1 MIDALACSLSER
13 KQQTLQERRGGKKRK
28 QFYIYSENNRP
39 GRNTHTKNKYTPVQ
53 RARVRVISFYFISL
67 TYIYRKKYK
76 VIDVSDQTLKIDN
89 NAQKCIERKITRR
102 KKIYER
108 DWFGSHTYNRY
119 SSLSV

>member
-1 MIDALACSLSER
+1 MLWHVHYPR
-13 KQQTLQERRGGKKRK
+13 
-28 QFYIYSENNRP
+28 ENNKHCKREEEEKKE
-39 GRNTHTKNKYTPVQ
+39 NSSIYI
-53 RARVRVISFYFISL
+53 ARITDLVETLTLKINIHLYKEQECESSVFIL
-67 TYIYRKKYK
+67 FLLHIYRKKYK

>member
-1 MIDALACSLSER
+1 MYIEQEIDHVETLTLKINIHLYKER
-13 KQQTLQERRGGKKRK
+13 EEIKCE
-28 QFYIYSENNRP
+28 SS
-39 GRNTHTKNKYTPVQ
+39 V
-53 RARVRVISFYFISL
+53 SFLFLLHI
-67 TYIYRKKYK
+67 KKYK

>member
-67 TYIYRKKYK
+67 TYIQKEVQGNRR
-76 VIDVSDQTLKIDN
+76 IRSDFKDRQQRT
-89 NAQKCIERKITRR
+89 EM
-102 KKIYER
+102 Y
-108 DWFGSHTYNRY
+108 
-119 SSLSV
+119 